1 MLLQTTFGRLR
12 FFCWGERER
21 EKESQIEEV
30 ARQLLRGTVGLDKHM
45 KTVVL
50 TQMTKIYS
58 TCLYLFQD
66 HTESFMIA
74 YSF

>member
-1 MLLQTTFGRLR
+1 LLGERER
-12 FFCWGERER
+12 ERERER

-50 TQMTKIYS
+50 LTQMTKIYS